1 LDRLFLGIAMIENF
15 STLIGKL
22 VSGGQPSQD
31 YSSIPVPFAVEFNTD
46 EAWQDFQESQSF
58 YDMEYATTVCGA
70 L

>member
-1 LDRLFLGIAMIENF
+1 MDRLFLGIAMIENF

-31 YSSIPVPFAVEFNTD
+31 YSSIPVPFAMEFNTD